1 MKYNEHNQTNE
12 FLDSLASNSFIP
24 LILQPTRITSH
35 SNTLIDNI
43 FSSVIDPD
51 IISGNLTAT
60 ISDHLLQFA
69 IIPNMFGNISGN
81 KSNIYERD
89 WSKFDRENF
98 ILDYFSADWEDLL
111 KIDECNVD
119 NSTKIYLDK
128 INMLLD
134 TYAPL
139 KKINKYKLKFKSKP
153 WITLGLQKSISVKN
167 KLLANFID
175 KKDPILKEEFH
186 TNYKKYR
193 NLLSTLTKKSKQAY
207 YDKYFERNWNN
218 IKNTWKGIK
227 SLISLKTV
235 ASSVPTVLSLD
246 NGDTITNPYDIANTF
261 NNYFAS
267 IVETTKKST
276 KYSYKHFS
284 DYLSNES
291 SSTIFLQPTDKE
303 EIANIISSLNSN
315 KTSGP
320 NSIPYRV
327 LFLLKNEISK
337 QLADLFNLSFMTG
350 VFPSVLK
357 TAKVVPVFKKD
368 SKLNYSN
375 YRPIS
380 LLSNIEKILEKL
392 MYKRLYAFLD
402 YNNIIYDLQFGFRQ
416 QYFTSHALI
425 NITENIRKALDDGN
439 IGCGVFVDLQKA
451 FDTVDHQILLAKLNH
466 YGIRGV
472 SNDWFKSYL
481 PNRNQYVSIHGYE
494 SGLAAINCGV
504 PQGSVLGP
512 LLFLLYIN
520 DLNQAIKFCKVHHF
534 ADDTNLLCLS
544 NSIKKLS
551 KLVNADLKH
560 LLNWLNANKISLN
573 VKKTEMIIFK
583 SKQKKLEGDLKIK
596 LCGKRLYPTESVKYL
611 GVKIDANLTWQHHV
625 NDLSTKLNRANALLF
640 KMRKYVSLKILRS
653 IYFAIFDSYLSYC
666 CLVWAQNF
674 STIQRILILQKKAVR
689 IINFQ
694 PRNFHTSPLF
704 KQNSI
709 LKFQDKICL
718 EKILFV
724 SKSLNNLSPSI
735 FNTWFSFSSDQHNYE
750 TSSSTQ
756 GNLVKLFY
764 KTNRYGKYS
773 ITISAIGLWNK
784 IQKQLKNM
792 LLKDLSSNK
801 IENSCH

>member
-1 MKYNEHNQTNE
+1 M
-12 FLDSLASNSFIP
+12 
-24 LILQPTRITSH
+24 
-35 SNTLIDNI
+35 
-43 FSSVIDPD
+43 
-51 IISGNLTAT
+51 
-60 ISDHLLQFA
+60 
-69 IIPNMFGNISGN
+69 
-81 KSNIYERD
+81 
-89 WSKFDRENF
+89 
-98 ILDYFSADWEDLL
+98 
-111 KIDECNVD
+111 
-119 NSTKIYLDK
+119 
-128 INMLLD
+128 
-134 TYAPL
+134 
-139 KKINKYKLKFKSKP
+139 
-153 WITLGLQKSISVKN
+153 
-167 KLLANFID
+167 
-175 KKDPILKEEFH
+175 
-186 TNYKKYR
+186 
-193 NLLSTLTKKSKQAY
+193 
-207 YDKYFERNWNN
+207 
-218 IKNTWKGIK
+218 
-227 SLISLKTV
+227 
-235 ASSVPTVLSLD
+235 
-246 NGDTITNPYDIANTF
+246 
-261 NNYFAS
+261 
-267 IVETTKKST
+267 
-276 KYSYKHFS
+276 
-284 DYLSNES
+284 
-291 SSTIFLQPTDKE
+291 
-303 EIANIISSLNSN
+303 
-315 KTSGP
+315 
-320 NSIPYRV
+320 
-327 LFLLKNEISK
+327 
-337 QLADLFNLSFMTG
+337 
-350 VFPSVLK
+350 
-357 TAKVVPVFKKD
+357 
-368 SKLNYSN
+368 
-375 YRPIS
+375 
-380 LLSNIEKILEKL
+380 LSNIEKILEKL

-416 QYFTSHALI
+416 QYSTSHALI
-425 NITENIRKALDDGN
+425 NITENISKALDDGN

-481 PNRNQYVSIHGYE
+481 SNRSQYVSINGYE

-560 LLNWLNANKISLN
+560 LLNWLNGNKISLN

-653 IYFAIFDSYLSYC
+653 IYFAIFDSYLCYC

-694 PRNFHTSPLF
+694 PRNSHTSPLF

-718 EKILFV
+718 ENILFV
-724 SKSLNNLSPSI
+724 NKSLNNLLPSI

-756 GNLVKLFY
+756 GNLMKLFY

-773 ITISAIGLWNK
+773 ITISAIGSWNK
-784 IQKQLKNM
+784 IQKQLKNI

-801 IENSCH
+801 IKTVVTNFYFKSY